1 MKTGWPLGTAGK
13 ALVIYK
19 TKEEA
24 GQIMV
29 FLDEELE
36 YDFDDD
42 DD

>member
-1 MKTGWPLGTAGK
+1 VLFRSE
-13 ALVIYK
+13 VN
-19 TKEEA
+19 